1 MTTKPKSSRSKDNN
15 TSNYKMLIFGAV
27 AGIVL
32 FFAFVSLFALI
43 LLKTDIFSDSFY
55 MPAGLISGA
64 LSSFIAGFTA
74 VRSVKKNG
82 VVNGALCGL
91 IQALICS
98 VAVFFING
106 NNSGSGIFILMAVI
120 IALGALGGISAVN
133 LKVKK
138 RYK

>member
-1 MTTKPKSSRSKDNN
+1 MPIKSKSSRSKENSS
-15 TSNYKMLIFGAV
+15 SNYKMIIFGAIT
-27 AGIVL
+27 GIVL
-32 FFAFVSLFALI
+32 FFTFVSLFAFVI
-43 LLKTDIFSDSFY
+43 LKTEMFSDSFY

-64 LSSFIAGFTA
+64 LSSFIGGFAA

-91 IQALICS
+91 IQALVCS
-98 VAVFFING
+98 AAVFFISGKNL
-106 NNSGSGIFILMAVI
+106 GSGIFILMAVI
-120 IALGALGGISAVN
+120 VVLGALGGISAVN